1 MRIKCDSLSPACQ
14 RCLDHRLE
22 YTGYEKQL
30 EFVFFDRKSRQ
41 KNSSPSLRVQPTN
54 TKQKGQPKLEN
65 VSDSVTQLAANRRRR
80 PPPTKMSHMMEL
92 ELDHSLG
99 VPQDKMSFMA
109 LLQGR
114 YIPEYLVPSN
124 ELGYEI
130 CSSWMLKACL
140 LAANQF
146 VAGHVI
152 DSSR

>member
-1 MRIKCDSLSPACQ
+1 
-14 RCLDHRLE
+14 
-22 YTGYEKQL
+22 
-30 EFVFFDRKSRQ
+30 
-41 KNSSPSLRVQPTN
+41 
-54 TKQKGQPKLEN
+54 
-65 VSDSVTQLAANRRRR
+65 
-80 PPPTKMSHMMEL
+80 MMEL